1 MKRAVSRRLFL
12 GLAIGGIAHSALGS
26 PPVASLRPVA
36 RGAEHFRNSVNDP
49 EAIVAS
55 ARIDGQVCFA
65 VAEARTGQRLEGY
78 NAKVGT
84 PPASVAKA
92 ITALYALDTL
102 GPKHRFVTRLVAT
115 GGVSGGIIKGD
126 LILVGGG
133 DPTLDTRDLAS
144 MAAALK
150 AEGIRE
156 VRGNFKVAEGALP
169 FVKTIDRDQPDH
181 VGYSPA
187 VSGIALNYNRVH
199 FEWRRAGKGF
209 GVTMDARS
217 DNYRPDVAM
226 ATMQIKKRSTPIYTY
241 KDGGRTDNWTVAS
254 GALGKG
260 GARWLPVRKPA
271 LYAGDV
277 FQTLAR
283 SHGIVLKNPKVIGR
297 TPESTTLVAH
307 QSDELRSIL
316 KGMLRYSTNLTAEM
330 VGMAASSR
338 RKGRVSSLKASASEM
353 NRWADETLG
362 TSSMALV
369 DHSGLG
375 SDSRMTADDMVQAL
389 VHAYRSQVLRPI
401 LKSIKM
407 RDSKGRP
414 VKSHPIKVDAKTG
427 TLHFVSGLGGYMTAQ
442 DGTVLAFAIFAA
454 DEGARAKLTKATRE
468 RPPGA
473 RTWNRRAKNLQQK
486 LIDRWGLLYG
496 S

>member
-1 MKRAVSRRLFL
+1 
-12 GLAIGGIAHSALGS
+12 
-26 PPVASLRPVA
+26 
-36 RGAEHFRNSVNDP
+36 
-49 EAIVAS
+49 
-55 ARIDGQVCFA
+55 
-65 VAEARTGQRLEGY
+65 
-78 NAKVGT
+78 
-84 PPASVAKA
+84 
-92 ITALYALDTL
+92 
-102 GPKHRFVTRLVAT
+102 
-115 GGVSGGIIKGD
+115 
-126 LILVGGG
+126 
-133 DPTLDTRDLAS
+133 
-144 MAAALK
+144 
-150 AEGIRE
+150 
-156 VRGNFKVAEGALP
+156 
-169 FVKTIDRDQPDH
+169 
-181 VGYSPA
+181 
-187 VSGIALNYNRVH
+187 
-199 FEWRRAGKGF
+199 
-209 GVTMDARS
+209 MDARS